1 MGEIAKRIEYEI
13 NEMSAFSE
21 PDSIGTT
28 RLPFTKEAKEAEGYL
43 KGLMEK
49 AGLSVRTDESGAVI
63 GRLEGRRKETYM
75 IGSHYDTVENGGNYD
90 GIAGVLCGIEI
101 ARMLAGEGQPEY
113 SLEIIATNDE
123 EGARFSGGFFSSKAM
138 LGEWTVEE
146 LKRQKDKNGI
156 SIYDAMLEYGLEPE
170 QLHKAK
176 RSISEIK
183 GFFEIH
189 IEQGP
194 VLQAAG
200 ADIGVVKTIVG
211 MQRLLVTVHGRA
223 DHAGTTP
230 MDMRKDALEMAA
242 KVIGM
247 TGDCARKYPDTVAT
261 VGYVKVSPNVVNTIA
276 DKVEFSLDIRSPLW
290 KNVENVLF
298 EINRILS
305 GYTACDRQ
313 CTLTVKPADMNENF
327 RKMISGAAGQRGF
340 SWQEINSGAGHDSLP
355 IGKVIPTAMLFVPSM
370 GGRSHCKEEYTN
382 PESFEKAVLVLYD
395 VVKVLLN
402 ER

>member
-1 MGEIAKRIEYEI
+1 MGEIAEKIAYEI
-13 NEMSAFSE
+13 NKMSEFSE

-28 RLPFTKEAKEAEGYL
+28 RLPFTKEAKDAENYL
-43 KGLMEK
+43 ISLMK
-49 AGLSVRTDESGAVI
+49 DAGLSVRTDESGAVI
-63 GRLEGRRKETYM
+63 GRLEGRRKETYL

-101 ARMLAGEGQPEY
+101 ARMLANEALLEY

-138 LGEWTVEE
+138 LGEWTTEE
-146 LKRQKDKNGI
+146 LKKQKDKNGI
-156 SIYDAMLEYGLEPE
+156 SIYDAMLEYGLQPE

-176 RSISEIK
+176 RDINDIK

-194 VLQAAG
+194 VLEAAG
-200 ADIGVVKTIVG
+200 VDIGVVKTIVG
-211 MQRLLVTVHGRA
+211 MERLLVTVYGRA

-230 MDMRKDALEMAA
+230 MNMRKDALEFAA

-247 TGDCARKYPDTVAT
+247 VGDCARRYTDTVAT
-261 VGYVKVSPNVVNTIA
+261 VGHVNVSPNVVNTIA
-276 DKVEFSLDIRSPLW
+276 DKVEFSLDIRSPVW

-305 GYTACDRQ
+305 GYTHCDRQ
-313 CTLTVKPADMNENF
+313 ETLIVKPADMNRDF
-327 RKMISGAAGQRGF
+327 CKMLSEAAEKRGY

-355 IGKVIPTAMLFVPSM
+355 IGKAIPTAMLFVPSI
-370 GGRSHCKEEYTN
+370 GGRSHCREEYTN

-402 ER
+402 EQ